1 MMMLLMLML
10 MLMMKNDAKPQTSFY
25 IHASDL
31 NINIVSLFCSFQY
44 FHRSEE
50 TLENNWINSF
60 PITFPNVLQVH
71 RRS

>member
-31 NINIVSLFCSFQY
+31 NMFNYVDIVSLFCSFQY
-44 FHRSEE
+44 VIF
-50 TLENNWINSF
+50 
-60 PITFPNVLQVH
+60 ITVKKH
-71 RRS
+71 

>member
-31 NINIVSLFCSFQY
+31 NMNIVSLFCSFQY
-44 FHRSEE
+44 VIF
-50 TLENNWINSF
+50 
-60 PITFPNVLQVH
+60 ITVKKH
-71 RRS
+71 